1 MKSDRYFEFARHV
14 AEMSDFERAK
24 VGAVA
29 VLKDK
34 VISTGHNSHKSHP
47 LQKKYNQF
55 RNFRDC
61 GYINHSLHAEVACLL
76 PLIDTE
82 VDFSKVHLYVYRIRK
97 DRPHG
102 LARPCEACRKL
113 LFDLGVRNVSYTTDC
128 GVAEEHFDNRDGE
141 KHSS

>member
-1 MKSDRYFEFARHV
+1 M
-14 AEMSDFERAK
+14 
-24 VGAVA
+24 
-29 VLKDK
+29 
-34 VISTGHNSHKSHP
+34 
-47 LQKKYNQF
+47 
-55 RNFRDC
+55 
-61 GYINHSLHAEVACLL
+61 L

-113 LFDLGVRNVSYTTDC
+113 LLDLGVRNVSYTTDC